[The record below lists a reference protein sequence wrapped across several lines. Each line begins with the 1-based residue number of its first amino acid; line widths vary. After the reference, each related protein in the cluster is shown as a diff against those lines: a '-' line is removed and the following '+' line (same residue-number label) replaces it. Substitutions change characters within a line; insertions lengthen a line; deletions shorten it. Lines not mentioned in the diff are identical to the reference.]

1 MENQTITKPTIVK
14 RIEQTEVNEVSRLLS
29 ECHILPVSLVKAFLI
44 KKGKT
49 ENQIENILN
58 QLVKKKLGYY
68 DESKEYLKINKS
80 FSLSSINPG
89 LVKSIWLMLDLINNI
104 EEYFVQTKNP
114 HTLTFFNMTAERK
127 GLHPVY
133 DVFYIPYGRE
143 QLDCYVMNE
152 LANASD
158 DALNSFI
165 IVDSKEQ
172 VNRINLS
179 EKVSV
184 ASFVLIDSSG
194 KVEYFS
200 E

>member
-29 ECHILPVSLVKAFLI
+29 ECHILPVSLVKAFLT

-127 GLHPVY
+127 GLPPVY